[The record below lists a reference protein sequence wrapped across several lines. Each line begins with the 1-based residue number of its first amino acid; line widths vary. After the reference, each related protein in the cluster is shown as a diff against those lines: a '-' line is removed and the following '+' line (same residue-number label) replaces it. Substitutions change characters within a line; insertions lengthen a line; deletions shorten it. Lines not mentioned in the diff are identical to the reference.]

1 MHLCSRLCF
10 PETTEYLKICYDNGI
25 KTVRSNPAGW
35 FWSPVTNGGAGFL
48 RRVFRTA
55 DAYIQVGGVRTSY
68 PLSDIKVTPGEPLQ
82 LPASRFLRPWSPKSE
97 LANKMR
103 LRRSCQ
109 EIRIAAQ
116 RKEVYHLWWHPENFG
131 DYPEQNLQS
140 LEVLLQTY
148 KKCKEKYGMT
158 SWSMGEYDKFLCGSD
173 ERKAVKQAEKI
184 LQ

>member
-1 MHLCSRLCF
+1 
-10 PETTEYLKICYDNGI
+10 
-25 KTVRSNPAGW
+25 
-35 FWSPVTNGGAGFL
+35 
-48 RRVFRTA
+48 
-55 DAYIQVGGVRTSY
+55 
-68 PLSDIKVTPGEPLQ
+68 
-82 LPASRFLRPWSPKSE
+82 

-148 KKCKEKYGMT
+148 KKCKEKYDMT
-158 SWSMGEYDKFLCGSD
+158 SWTMGEYDKFLCGD
-173 ERKAVKQAEKI
+173 GEPKAVKQMEKI
-184 LQ
+184 LL